1 MHLLFGR
8 HILYGALVGGPDATD
23 YWEDNID
30 DYIMNEVAIDY
41 NAGFVGALAK
51 MVDMCGGEIL
61 ENRPQPEDF
70 RAPED
75 DLEEYF
81 GKGLENVC

>member
-1 MHLLFGR
+1 MTDIPTFSR
-8 HILYGALVGGPDATD
+8 HILYGALVGGPNSSD

-51 MVDMCGGEIL
+51 MIDMYGGENLKIGRSL
-61 ENRPQPEDF
+61 KISGHRKMTWWIFLPWLDN
-70 RAPED
+70 A
-75 DLEEYF
+75 
-81 GKGLENVC
+81 